1 MNAPTVFRNIL
12 IVKLKHLGD
21 VLTTSPVVAGIKMVW
36 PEARITYL
44 VNPGCEDLVRYH
56 PDVAEVLTVPRSGRS
71 WGPQVRL
78 IRELRKRRF
87 DLVLELSGGDRGAF
101 LAWIS
106 CARRRVGYDPVGA
119 GFFSRRRL
127 FTDLV
132 KTVVDSKHTVEY
144 HLDALRALGVE
155 PEPQALA
162 VYWPPEADLRIKG
175 LLQAGGLEP
184 DSAYAV
190 VHPGSRWMFK
200 AWRPAGN
207 AQVIDYLTEQQG
219 LPVVVTSAP
228 EPKELAF
235 VREVLDL
242 VRTRPLDLTG
252 RLALTDLAAL
262 IAGARLFFGVDS
274 LPMHLAAAVNTPAV
288 ALFGPS
294 GDHMWGPWGPGHA
307 VIARDWD
314 CRPCGRDGCDG
325 SKVSRCL
332 MEIEADEIY
341 PVLNRIL
348 GANHQ

>member
-1 MNAPTVFRNIL
+1 MNSPEVFHNIL
-12 IVKLKHLGD
+12 IIKLKHLGD
-21 VLTTSPVVAGIKMVW
+21 VLTTSPVVGGIKKLW
-36 PEARITYL
+36 PQAKITYL

-56 PDVAEVLTVPRSGRS
+56 PDVAEVLTVPRAARG
-71 WGPQVRL
+71 WGDQVRL

-87 DLVLELSGGDRGAF
+87 DLVIELSGGDRGAF
-101 LAWIS
+101 LAWAS
-106 CARRRVGYDPVGA
+106 GARRRVGYDPVGP

-155 PEPQALA
+155 PGPQPLT
-162 VYWPPEADLRIKG
+162 VHWPPEADLRIKG
-175 LLQAGGLEP
+175 LLQSGGLET

-200 AWRPAGN
+200 TWTPEGN
-207 AQVIDYLTEQQG
+207 ARVIDYLTDHLS
-219 LPVVVTSAP
+219 LPVAVTSAP
-228 EPKELAF
+228 EAKELAF
-235 VREVLDL
+235 VREVLGL
-242 VRTRPLDLTG
+242 VRTRPLDLAG
-252 RLALTDLAAL
+252 RLSLAELAAL

-294 GDHMWGPWGPGHA
+294 GEHMWGPWGQGHA
-307 VIARDWD
+307 LIAKDWD

-325 SKVSRCL
+325 SKISRCL
-332 MEIEADEIY
+332 VEIEAEEVY
-341 PVLNRIL
+341 PVLDRIL
-348 GANHQ
+348 GRPT